1 MAEAQTVVH
10 PSGVIP
16 QELVDKIVARRQ
28 GRLHMYP
35 TLDGPRTAF
44 VVVDLDQHSCGRAER
59 SEGFFTAV
67 NGVSAAV
74 RAAGG
79 AVAFVTS
86 AIDGPE
92 ELTDAL
98 GPDLAADYH
107 LAAAPGGA
115 GTRLDDRLDVE
126 TGDIRAV
133 KARASAFFPGN
144 CDLPERLRALGVE
157 HVLIGGL
164 VTNVCCESSAR
175 DACELG
181 YRVTMVSDAL
191 SGQSFGL
198 HEASLATFFRI
209 FGDVRPS
216 EEVIGLLAAGDD
228 R

>member
-1 MAEAQTVVH
+1 VH

-16 QELVDKIVARRQ
+16 QELVDKIVARRG
-28 GRLHMYP
+28 GRLHVHP

-44 VVVDLDQHSCGRAER
+44 VVIDLDEHSCRRDER
-59 SEGFFTAV
+59 DEDFFAAV
-67 NGVSAAV
+67 NGVAAAV

-79 AVAFVTS
+79 VVAFVTS
-86 AIDGPE
+86 ASDGPDR
-92 ELTDAL
+92 LAGPL
-98 GPDLAADYH
+98 GPELAAEYH
-107 LAAAPGGA
+107 RAAAPGGPA
-115 GTRLDDRLDVE
+115 TRIDGRLDVRP
-126 TGDIRAV
+126 GDLRAL

-144 CDLPERLRALGVE
+144 CDLPDQLRARGIE
-157 HVLIGGL
+157 HVLIAGL

-181 YRVTMVSDAL
+181 YAVTMVSDAL

-216 EEVIGLLAAGDD
+216 DEVIGLLDSSGSP
-228 R
+228 